1 VDITIYTITESDK
14 VNKLIRDI
22 KYRLKSIMW
31 ASPTIDVVEVE
42 DFLSRSGGQTF
53 GLMYLL
59 RKEQNVKTKLTTLN
73 ENQGQTIWL

>member
-1 VDITIYTITESDK
+1 MWSSPVIEVIEVD
-14 VNKLIRDI
+14 
-22 KYRLKSIMW
+22 
-31 ASPTIDVVEVE
+31 
-42 DFLSRSGGQTF
+42 DFPILSGGQMF